1 MRRTTITSLLLILT
15 IIISVPLGGAAA
27 AQGFNDLA
35 DNWARDSIAHLA
47 AEGLFTDLW
56 EGEFR
61 PHQPLQRSE
70 ALELLTR
77 GFKLTTAER
86 NSVGAWLKETF
97 ASELEE
103 ITRGE
108 FAAAA
113 ANVLGLGRRTAAPGG
128 FYPSFADL
136 DPAYPGFLAAEVLK
150 TLQVLPGHMSGRFE
164 PYRLITRS
172 EAAFILAQ
180 MLPLEKVAGKV
191 AGIDGQEGRLL
202 IDERPVQLTS
212 NTLFLTAQ
220 GFNGE
225 ELVLGDKIEALVKGE
240 EALLVTLG
248 RDNTAQILLQG
259 LNNLTQVLAD
269 VLTPAQ
275 LSAIVAGDWDQL
287 NEEVQYEVYEELVA
301 RGAAPWEA
309 DALLKRD
316 WAALQFMAQERITQE
331 AADYLEVTPE
341 LVQAALTRDWN
352 KVLQYVQ
359 VELAE
364 RLLAGDWLQIVP
376 KN

>member
-1 MRRTTITSLLLILT
+1 MPLSWRRSREAN
-15 IIISVPLGGAAA
+15 SRQRQPMCWAWAGAPR
-27 AQGFNDLA
+27 L
-35 DNWARDSIAHLA
+35 R
-47 AEGLFTDLW
+47 
-56 EGEFR
+56 
-61 PHQPLQRSE
+61 
-70 ALELLTR
+70 
-77 GFKLTTAER
+77 
-86 NSVGAWLKETF
+86 
-97 ASELEE
+97 
-103 ITRGE
+103 
-108 FAAAA
+108 
-113 ANVLGLGRRTAAPGG
+113 GG

-136 DPAYPGFLAAEVLK
+136 DPLIRAFSGGSPK

-341 LVQAALTRDWN
+341 LVQAALTRDWS

>member
-1 MRRTTITSLLLILT
+1 M
-15 IIISVPLGGAAA
+15 
-27 AQGFNDLA
+27 
-35 DNWARDSIAHLA
+35 
-47 AEGLFTDLW
+47 
-56 EGEFR
+56 
-61 PHQPLQRSE
+61 
-70 ALELLTR
+70 
-77 GFKLTTAER
+77 
-86 NSVGAWLKETF
+86 
-97 ASELEE
+97 
-103 ITRGE
+103 
-108 FAAAA
+108 
-113 ANVLGLGRRTAAPGG
+113 
-128 FYPSFADL
+128 
-136 DPAYPGFLAAEVLK
+136 
-150 TLQVLPGHMSGRFE
+150 
-164 PYRLITRS
+164 
-172 EAAFILAQ
+172 
-180 MLPLEKVAGKV
+180 
-191 AGIDGQEGRLL
+191 
-202 IDERPVQLTS
+202 
-212 NTLFLTAQ
+212 TAQ

-341 LVQAALTRDWN
+341 LVQAALTRDWS

>member
-1 MRRTTITSLLLILT
+1 
-15 IIISVPLGGAAA
+15 
-27 AQGFNDLA
+27 
-35 DNWARDSIAHLA
+35 
-47 AEGLFTDLW
+47 
-56 EGEFR
+56 
-61 PHQPLQRSE
+61 
-70 ALELLTR
+70 
-77 GFKLTTAER
+77 
-86 NSVGAWLKETF
+86 
-97 ASELEE
+97 
-103 ITRGE
+103 
-108 FAAAA
+108 
-113 ANVLGLGRRTAAPGG
+113 
-128 FYPSFADL
+128 
-136 DPAYPGFLAAEVLK
+136 
-150 TLQVLPGHMSGRFE
+150 
-164 PYRLITRS
+164 
-172 EAAFILAQ
+172 
-180 MLPLEKVAGKV
+180 MLPLEKVAGGKV

-341 LVQAALTRDWN
+341 LVQAALTRDWS